1 MFQRIVVPL
10 DGSKRAECAL
20 PVAAALARSSGGS
33 VLLLQVTTPEALAGI
48 STEGSLVAPD
58 VFEAERAEVTEY
70 LEQLASREIF
80 KGVQTAVRVV
90 EGIPAE
96 AILETSVA
104 LPADLIVMSSR
115 GRSGLARW
123 LLGSV
128 AQKVARHSA
137 VPVLVVPDEGE
148 EGAALVGHHAARVFV
163 ALDGSRLSE
172 EALLPAT
179 QLAAALSAP
188 LIGSL
193 RLLRVVQ
200 VPERFENGQD
210 DANAWARR
218 QAIREARTYLTR
230 VEREIQTSAL
240 ARYGLHVVVSVEVG
254 VDVADTLLQVAE
266 RRGRK
271 GAASCEVIA
280 LSTHGRSGLERW
292 VMGSV
297 AERVLGATRLPL
309 LIVRA
314 RQSEEHV
321 SERGEPLGT
330 TLA

>member
-10 DGSKRAECAL
+10 DGSKRAESAL
-20 PVAAALARSSGGS
+20 PVAAALARASLGS
-33 VLLLQVTTPEALAGI
+33 VLLLQVTAPEALAGI

-58 VFEAERAEVTEY
+58 VFEAERSGVTEY

-80 KGVQTAVRVV
+80 KDVQTSVRVV
-90 EGIPAE
+90 EGMAAE
-96 AILETSVA
+96 AILETSAA
-104 LPADLIVMSSR
+104 LPTDLIVMSSR

-137 VPVLVVPDEGE
+137 VPVLIVPSECE
-148 EGAALVGHHAARVFV
+148 EGAALGDHRATCVLV

-172 EALLPAT
+172 ESLAPAV
-179 QLAAALSAP
+179 QLCAALSAP

-193 RLLRVVQ
+193 HLLRVVQ
-200 VPERFENGQD
+200 MPVTFEDGRD
-210 DANAWARR
+210 DALARAR
-218 QAIREARTYLTR
+218 EQAIQEARTYLTR
-230 VEREIQTSAL
+230 LQREIQSSAL

-254 VDVADTLLQVAE
+254 VDVAGTLLQVAE

-271 GAASCEVIA
+271 GAASYEVMA

-297 AERVLGATRLPL
+297 AERVLGASRLPL

-314 RQSEEHV
+314 RQREEQV
-321 SERGEPLGT
+321 GVLAEPLGT